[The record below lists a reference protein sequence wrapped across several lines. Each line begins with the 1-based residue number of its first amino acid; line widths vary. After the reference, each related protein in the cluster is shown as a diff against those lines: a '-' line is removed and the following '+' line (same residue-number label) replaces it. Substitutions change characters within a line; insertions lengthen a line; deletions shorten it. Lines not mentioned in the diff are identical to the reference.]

1 MVLPKQLSAP
11 DDHCGNTSLC
21 VYPLLNRRK
30 FEFNDLDMGC
40 KEFREVI
47 VTTFPKLSSV
57 GGFQLCR
64 CKPNSRELEP
74 LSRHVMTS
82 PRLLKERVGQG
93 RTYIVPL
100 QVDLDLT
107 PTMEA
112 TDEV

>member
-1 MVLPKQLSAP
+1 MQ
-11 DDHCGNTSLC
+11 
-21 VYPLLNRRK
+21 
-30 FEFNDLDMGC
+30 
-40 KEFREVI
+40 I
-47 VTTFPKLSSV
+47 VSGSDSETFPKLSSA
-57 GGFQLCR
+57 GGFQLCW

-93 RTYIVPL
+93 RTYIVL